1 MSIVKAQT
9 LLRSLR
15 WYHVGFAFVWAIMF
29 GGLAAPYAGSSETY
43 DLYSTCQQACVIVA
57 VLAAVLVERRAPV
70 FSPRYALPAGAIL
83 ALGALAFRIVF
94 FAGQPT
100 VGGAALAGVLLGLA
114 AGFFYVSWQQ
124 FFASEGASRTA
135 IYIPLS
141 AVLSV
146 ALSVALHALPEVAQA
161 VCTIA
166 VLPVAA
172 AASLKLSLREIIA
185 PDPSPRMTKA
195 LAAATVRDLW
205 KPVFCTCAIGFV
217 WQLVAGLFMVSAD
230 ASSAAG
236 IGGLALAAAVVL
248 LIELFSERG
257 FGVLRVYQVLFPLVA
272 GVFML
277 PSLLGVQ
284 FAPLVVGM
292 LLFGFEILNLLLIV
306 TCAVYSSERNAPA
319 VQVYALCVGPT
330 LAAMFAGDLLGRQL
344 NPIIAYDFA
353 LAVNVLFLCVY
364 ALSMVLFL
372 VSFRRRGR
380 ASGAASAQGAAPID
394 VAVVGGSQP
403 LAVVDAVSVAPVPNA
418 PAPAAAAGEPDDAA
432 RWDARVDALGLV
444 EPFSK
449 REREVVAL
457 VLRGNNVP
465 AIARKLY
472 ISENTV
478 RDHMKSIYR
487 KAGIHSRQ
495 ELIDLFE

>member
-1 MSIVKAQT
+1 MSGAKAKT

-29 GGLAAPYAGSSETY
+29 GGLSVPAAVASAAAGAAAF
-43 DLYSTCQQACVIVA
+43 DLYGVCQQACVIVA
-57 VLAAVLVERRAPV
+57 VVAAAFVERRAPV
-70 FSPRYALPAGAIL
+70 FSPRYALIAGAVL
-83 ALGALAFRIVF
+83 AAGALVFRIVF
-94 FAGQPT
+94 FIGAPTLYGAG
-100 VGGAALAGVLLGLA
+100 AAGVLLGGA

-146 ALSVALHALPEVAQA
+146 ILSVVLSALPAPAQA
-161 VCTIA
+161 VCTVV
-166 VLPVAA
+166 VLPIAA
-172 AASLKLSLREIIA
+172 AVSLRLSLSEIIVS
-185 PDPSPRMTKA
+185 DPAPRMTGA
-195 LAAATVRDLW
+195 LAAATVKDLW

-217 WQLVAGLFMVSAD
+217 WQLVAGLFSVSAD

-236 IGGLALAAAVVL
+236 IGGLALGAAAVL

-257 FGVLRVYQVLFPLVA
+257 FEVLRVYQVLFPLVA

-330 LAAMFAGDLLGRQL
+330 LAAMFAGDVLGRQL

-364 ALSMVLFL
+364 ALSLVLFL
-372 VSFRRRGR
+372 VSFRRP
-380 ASGAASAQGAAPID
+380 GAAAAAA
-394 VAVVGGSQP
+394 VA
-403 LAVVDAVSVAPVPNA
+403 A
-418 PAPAAAAGEPDDAA
+418 PAPAAPPPAPAPASTSAPAPAPSSAPDLDPAALL
-432 RWDARVDALGLV
+432 DARIDALGLAD
-444 EPFSK
+444 PFSK

-472 ISENTV
+472 ISENTT

-487 KAGIHSRQ
+487 KAAVHSRQ

>member
-1 MSIVKAQT
+1 MSVVKAQM

-15 WYHVGFAFVWAIMF
+15 WHHVGFAFVWAVMF
-29 GGLAAPYAGSSETY
+29 GGLAAPSAASSGAYE
-43 DLYSTCQQACVIVA
+43 LYSACQQACVIIA
-57 VLAAVLVERRAPV
+57 VFAAVLVERFTPV
-70 FSPRYALPAGAIL
+70 FSPRYALLAGAFL
-83 ALGALAFRIVF
+83 ALGALAFRMVF

-100 VGGAALAGVLLGLA
+100 LGGGALAGALLGLA

-124 FFASEGASRTA
+124 FFASEGASRTS

-146 ALSVALHALPEVAQA
+146 VLSVALRALPEAAQA

-166 VLPVAA
+166 VLPGAA
-172 AASLKLSLREIIA
+172 AVSLRMSLRDIVA
-185 PDPSPRMTKA
+185 PDPSPCMTKA

-205 KPVFCTCAIGFV
+205 KPVFCTCAIGFA

-248 LIELFSERG
+248 LIELFSDRG
-257 FGVLRVYQVLFPLVA
+257 FEVLRVYQVLFPLVA

-380 ASGAASAQGAAPID
+380 ACETAVVQSSDPID
-394 VAVVGGSQP
+394 IAVVGGSQP
-403 LAVVDAVSVAPVPNA
+403 LAVVDAASTTPVSDVPVF
-418 PAPAAAAGEPDDAA
+418 ETTVEVLDDAA

-449 REREVVAL
+449 REREVVSL

>member
-1 MSIVKAQT
+1 MLS
-9 LLRSLR
+9 
-15 WYHVGFAFVWAIMF
+15 
-29 GGLAAPYAGSSETY
+29 
-43 DLYSTCQQACVIVA
+43 VILSV
-57 VLAAVLVERRAPV
+57 VL
-70 FSPRYALPAGAIL
+70 SALPA
-83 ALGALAFRIVF
+83 
-94 FAGQPT
+94 P
-100 VGGAALAGVLLGLA
+100 
-114 AGFFYVSWQQ
+114 
-124 FFASEGASRTA
+124 
-135 IYIPLS
+135 
-141 AVLSV
+141 
-146 ALSVALHALPEVAQA
+146 AQA
-161 VCTIA
+161 VCTVV
-166 VLPVAA
+166 VLPIAA
-172 AASLKLSLREIIA
+172 AVSLRLSLSEIIVS
-185 PDPSPRMTKA
+185 DPAPRMTGA
-195 LAAATVRDLW
+195 LAAATVKDLW

-217 WQLVAGLFMVSAD
+217 WQLVAGLFSVSAD

-236 IGGLALAAAVVL
+236 IGGLALGAAAVL

-257 FGVLRVYQVLFPLVA
+257 FEVLRVYQVLFPLVA

-330 LAAMFAGDLLGRQL
+330 LAAMFAGDVLGRQL

-364 ALSMVLFL
+364 ALSLVLFL
-372 VSFRRRGR
+372 VSFRRP
-380 ASGAASAQGAAPID
+380 GAAAAAA
-394 VAVVGGSQP
+394 VA
-403 LAVVDAVSVAPVPNA
+403 A
-418 PAPAAAAGEPDDAA
+418 PAPAAPPPSPAPASASAPAPSSAPDLDPAALL
-432 RWDARVDALGLV
+432 DARIDALGLAD
-444 EPFSK
+444 PFSK

-472 ISENTV
+472 ISENTT

-487 KAGIHSRQ
+487 KAAVHSRQ